1 MAEQTKA
8 EMPKE
13 LGHYLDGNGRIT
25 VWPGRQKRQRLAI
38 RYLAG
43 KFASGCDYTEREV
56 NELLLQWHTFA
67 DPALLRRLMFDWGFL
82 DRTLDGF
89 RYWRTEPDLEK

>member
-1 MAEQTKA
+1 MELANA

-13 LGHYLDGNGRIT
+13 LRHYLDGRGRLK

-38 RYLAG
+38 QYLAG
-43 KFASGCDYTEREV
+43 KFDFNRDYTEREV

-67 DPALLRRLMFDWGFL
+67 DAALLRRLMFNWGFL
-82 DRTLDGF
+82 GRTIDGA
-89 RYWRTEPDLEK
+89 RYWRTEPDPEK